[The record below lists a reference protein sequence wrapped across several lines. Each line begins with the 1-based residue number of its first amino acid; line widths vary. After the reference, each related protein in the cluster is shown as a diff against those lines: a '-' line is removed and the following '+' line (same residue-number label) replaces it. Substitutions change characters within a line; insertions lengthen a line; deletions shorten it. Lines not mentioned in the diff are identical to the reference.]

1 MTPVVMPFPRFSDDM
16 DFDQGWPTVSEFDA
30 QGLGR
35 IERLVDWLEVAAEL
49 HPDYEK
55 LPPLLREAESW
66 VWLDGAVG
74 SGSPGTPYLC
84 RGVQSDEALSP
95 KNHIRSPHFPE
106 GLLGSLRPAF
116 VLKGLL
122 VGSTGLTPVAI
133 SLSASAFSLKDA
145 LNLWLCLGRP
155 YFECALDCSGWTVVG
170 LVDAPIGTVV
180 GPGYRIAT
188 EGYIELGG
196 LGGRGSLRDVSREI
210 AVLISGGGVAKL
222 PIKVASHRQIVRPP
236 SWSPRE
242 QARVIEALRC
252 VSADCT
258 YDVYRNIVWA
268 LLGTGWPDAEQ
279 IARGWCMSAPLRYDP
294 KNFAA
299 VVSSF
304 NPDLAIRPSL
314 GTVFHHA
321 KRGGWDG

>member
-16 DFDQGWPTVSEFDA
+16 DFDKAWPEVYDFEA
-30 QGLGR
+30 QGLGH
-35 IERLVDWLEVAAEL
+35 IERLVDWFEVTAEL

-66 VWLDGAVG
+66 IWLRSPVG
-74 SGSPGTPYLC
+74 SASPGTPDLC
-84 RGVQSDEALSP
+84 RGVEIEDALSP
-95 KNHIRSPHFPE
+95 KNYIRSPHFPE

-116 VLKGLL
+116 VLSGLPL
-122 VGSTGLTPVAI
+122 EATGLIPVAI
-133 SLSASAFSLKDA
+133 SLSASAFSLEDA
-145 LNLWLCLGRP
+145 ISLWLCLGRP
-155 YFECALDCSGWTVVG
+155 YFEWALDSSGWTIVG
-170 LVDAPIGTVV
+170 LVDATIGTVV

-188 EGYIELGG
+188 EGYIALGG
-196 LGGRGSLRDVSREI
+196 LGARGSPRDVSREV
-210 AVLISGGGVAKL
+210 AVLVTGGGVAKL
-222 PIKVASHRQIVRPP
+222 PIKVASHPQIIRPP
-236 SWSPRE
+236 SCSPRE
-242 QARVIEALRC
+242 RARLIEALTC

-279 IARGWCMSAPLRYDP
+279 IARDWCMSAQHRYDP